1 MAESCTTIIVMKSK
15 ALVQKLE
22 KEKTNLMGQLINK
35 YHNELW
41 HDIIECAVR
50 LAEIDFTLT
59 EVKQTFKEELE
70 YKFENE

>member
-1 MAESCTTIIVMKSK
+1 MKLKATIE
-15 ALVQKLE
+15 KLE
-22 KEKTNLMGQLINK
+22 KEKTNLMSQLINK

-50 LAEIDFTLT
+50 LSEIDFTLT